1 MHCMNTYDAI
11 FATAGINIC
20 QDIMITVF
28 SIPILWKLN
37 LPVYKKANVLVM
49 FMVGVIVI
57 IFSLLRLPSLG
68 KIKTSLD
75 PSYTLGSTAS
85 TPAKAHNSNEC
96 FGGRGTGYT
105 LDRP

>member
-1 MHCMNTYDAI
+1 MNTYDAI

>member
-20 QDIMITVF
+20 QDIMIMVF
-28 SIPILWKLN
+28 PIPILWKLH

-57 IFSLLRLPSLG
+57 IFSLLRLPSLE
-68 KIKTSLD
+68 KMKTSLD
-75 PSYTLGSTAS
+75 PSC
-85 TPAKAHNSNEC
+85 KINI
-96 FGGRGTGYT
+96 F
-105 LDRP
+105 